1 MQQVAP
7 ISEKHRLPWID
18 AARGIAIFGIFI
30 VNIGAFSAPY
40 FLYGGENEAWT
51 RPIDNGTL
59 AIIDMFFQAS
69 FYTLFSLLFGFGVQ
83 IMKERLAEKER
94 NVYRLLFRRFLL
106 LAVFGIVHAF
116 MLWHGDI
123 LFTYGII
130 GIILLLLLPLHTRTL
145 IRIAAVIL
153 GGNVLI
159 ISMLYYSAREYLHFS
174 NTYMINDAIV
184 NYRSND
190 LRNILAQNYTDWQFA
205 NGSISFLLIILIVLP
220 LFLFGVSLARKG
232 WLHNPIKYGRILRK
246 WWFISFV
253 GFIAFKIIPY
263 LFGNPLWFSYIQDN
277 VGGSFSALFYIISV
291 TLFANTPIGRK
302 MLKPFIYVGR
312 MSLSNYIFQSL
323 FGFFFFYGIGFGFYH
338 AISPLPLAAVAIVV
352 FAAQAFFSKWWLS
365 RFYYGPLEWVWRT
378 FTYMKKQPFI
388 RR

>member
-1 MQQVAP
+1 
-7 ISEKHRLPWID
+7 
-18 AARGIAIFGIFI
+18 
-30 VNIGAFSAPY
+30 
-40 FLYGGENEAWT
+40 
-51 RPIDNGTL
+51 
-59 AIIDMFFQAS
+59 MFFQAS
-69 FYTLFSLLFGFGVQ
+69 FYTQFSLLFGFGVQ

-106 LAVFGIVHAF
+106 LAVFGIIHAF

-123 LFTYGII
+123 LLTYGII

-253 GFIAFKIIPY
+253 GFIAFK
-263 LFGNPLWFSYIQDN
+263 
-277 VGGSFSALFYIISV
+277 
-291 TLFANTPIGRK
+291 
-302 MLKPFIYVGR
+302 
-312 MSLSNYIFQSL
+312 
-323 FGFFFFYGIGFGFYH
+323 
-338 AISPLPLAAVAIVV
+338 
-352 FAAQAFFSKWWLS
+352 
-365 RFYYGPLEWVWRT
+365 
-378 FTYMKKQPFI
+378 
-388 RR
+388 